1 MPSVSTRTR
10 AWFLRTF
17 KGRSR
22 EDAGWEDESTWV
34 SSPPESF
41 TLGPLTVEARPLGV
55 KAAGDNRPSAV
66 YDVRVSLEGGSPKWS
81 SKYGLPATDNSA
93 RQAAEAALD
102 ELDEI
107 WRRPDAWR
115 ARMLEGMNAE
125 EVEAMEDSPAMRQD
139 LEGAR
144 WIGPELDAVRAATR
158 DRAGAWLGK

>member
-1 MPSVSTRTR
+1 MPSFSTRSR

-22 EDAGWEDESTWV
+22 EAAGWEDESTWV

-41 TLGPLTVEARPLGV
+41 TLGRLTIAARPLGV
-55 KAAGDNRPSAV
+55 KAAGGNRPSAV
-66 YDVRVSLEGGSPKWS
+66 YEVRVSLSGGSPWWA

-107 WRRPDAWR
+107 WRQPEAWR
-115 ARMLEGMNAE
+115 ERTLEGMSAE
-125 EVEAMEDSPAMRQD
+125 EVEAMEDSPTMRHD

-158 DRAGAWLGK
+158 DRAGAWLGA